1 MPYSTFEEL
10 TQDVPQDVLIQLCN
24 DEERIPKSDEEP
36 EEGEIP
42 GYDLTDSNDPIV
54 IRINKAIDD
63 ADSEIDSYLDGNYDV
78 PVNPI
83 PKRINKISRTIAK
96 YNLYNRRTLDLPE
109 ILLDQYKLAIKT
121 LQGIQEGTITI
132 GLKPESDELPI
143 YRTNKTA
150 NDKVFS
156 SDFLNGY

>member
-1 MPYSTFEEL
+1 MAYCTFEEL
-10 TQDVPQDVLIQLCN
+10 TQDIPQDVLIQLCN
-24 DEERIPKSDEEP
+24 DEERIPKSKTEDEE
-36 EEGEIP
+36 EVP
-42 GYDLTDSNDPIV
+42 GYDLTDNNDPIV
-54 IRINKAIDD
+54 IRINKAIED
-63 ADSEIDSYLDGNYDV
+63 ADSEIDSFLDGNYDV

-150 NDKVFS
+150 NDRVFS
-156 SDFLNGY
+156 SNFLNGY